1 MKKRLVGFKY
11 EVGNFWVA
19 ETSHNECSFSVFM
32 AGPTHS
38 IGIGE
43 AYPTLDLAIAR
54 ADYIAKH
61 WDVQKHWNRLVR
73 QQQAEMQTV
82 TIAG

>member
-1 MKKRLVGFKY
+1 MKKQLEIKY
-11 EVGNFWVA
+11 EVGRFWVG
-19 ETSHNECSFSVFM
+19 ETPHSDYRFSVFM
-32 AGPTHS
+32 TGTTHS

-43 AYPTLDLAIAR
+43 AYPTLDLAITR

-73 QQQAEMQTV
+73 QQAQEL

>member
-1 MKKRLVGFKY
+1 MKKQLEVKYKVGS
-11 EVGNFWVA
+11 FWVG
-19 ETSHNECSFSVFM
+19 ETSYSDYKFSVYM
-32 AGPTHS
+32 TSTTHS

-43 AYPTLDLAIAR
+43 SYPTLDLAIAR

-73 QQQAEMQTV
+73 QQAQEL

>member
-1 MKKRLVGFKY
+1 MKKQLEIKH

-19 ETSHNECSFSVFM
+19 ETPRNEFSFSIYM
-32 AGPTHS
+32 TGLTHS

-61 WDVQKHWNRLVR
+61 WDVRKHWNRLVL
-73 QQQAEMQTV
+73 QQAQEL

>member
-1 MKKRLVGFKY
+1 MKKQLEVKY

-19 ETSHNECSFSVFM
+19 ETAHSEYRFSVFM
-32 AGPTHS
+32 TGTTHS

-54 ADYIAKH
+54 VDYIAKH
-61 WDVQKHWNRLVR
+61 WDVRKHWNRLVR
-73 QQQAEMQTV
+73 QQAQEM

>member
-1 MKKRLVGFKY
+1 MRKQLVGFKY

-19 ETSHNECSFSVFM
+19 ETPHNEFSVFM
-32 AGPTHS
+32 TGTTHS

-61 WDVQKHWNRLVR
+61 WDEQKQWNRLVR
-73 QQQAEMQTV
+73 QQQADRKCE
-82 TIAG
+82 